1 LLLRDLFADAEQS
14 LQERCFDTL
23 ESSAFHDPERVALDW
38 NLCRQFAVMHS
49 PQETAEYAGQMPA
62 MQIETAERAA
72 GRGEASAWQLRKV
85 VVSDSDLHVSDRAL
99 IILPVHPILT
109 IEQLNMRGIADGVDH
124 G

>member
-38 NLCRQFAVMHS
+38 NLRRHLPVMHS
-49 PQETAEYAGQMPA
+49 PQETTQQAGQVQA

-85 VVSDSDLHVSDRAL
+85 VVSDSDLHVSDSAL
-99 IILPVHPILT
+99 IVSPLRVILT
-109 IEQLNMRGIADGVDH
+109 IEQLDVRGIADGVDH